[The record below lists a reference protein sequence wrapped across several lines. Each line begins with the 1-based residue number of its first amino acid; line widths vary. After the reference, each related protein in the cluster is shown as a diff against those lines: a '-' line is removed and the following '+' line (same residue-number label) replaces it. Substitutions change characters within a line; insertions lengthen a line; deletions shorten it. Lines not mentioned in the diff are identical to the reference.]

1 LNKEI
6 LSPDV
11 QEFINRNL
19 NTDVHRIALSKS
31 HFPNVSAQEL
41 AEQISSKKKCEK
53 KLPTWFNT
61 QFIYYPPLLS
71 VEQSSS
77 ETTASYKQ
85 ALIKGDSVVDLT
97 GGFGVDSYY
106 FAKKA
111 ESVIHCEINA
121 ALSDIAKHNASVL
134 NAVNI
139 SFLPVDG
146 LEYVRNVKEQFGTLY
161 IDPARRS
168 NSGKVFLLKDCTPN
182 VVEHLD
188 MLLSKT
194 ERIIIKTSPLLDIS
208 AGIKELKHV
217 SEVQIIS
224 TRNECKELLFIL
236 DKDYSGPIKIC
247 SVAINTTTKQVAFAE
262 TDEEPAI
269 LVDQELDQYLYEPDV
284 ALLKSGKFNAIANH
298 FGLRKLHLQSQLY
311 TAATFNKEFPGR
323 IFQIDDLVSIS
334 KLKKQKDLVGN
345 VITRNYPEK
354 PEQLIK
360 QFKIKSSEENFLIF
374 TKVNAIGYILLKT
387 RILQYY

>member
-11 QEFINRNL
+11 QNFINGNL

-31 HFPNVSAQEL
+31 HFPDVSAQEL

-121 ALSDIAKHNASVL
+121 ELSDIAKYNASVM

-168 NSGKVFLLKDCTPN
+168 TSGKVFLLKDCTPN

-188 MLLSKT
+188 MLLSKA

-247 SVAINTTTKQVAFAE
+247 SVAINTTTKQVAFAQS
-262 TDEEPAI
+262 DEEPAV
-269 LVDQELDQYLYEPDV
+269 LVDEKLDQYLYEPDV

-298 FGLRKLHLQSQLY
+298 FGLKKLDLQSQLY

-334 KLKKQKDLVGN
+334 KLKKQKDLIGN

-360 QFKIKSSEENFLIF
+360 QFKIKSAEENFLIF

>member
-11 QEFINRNL
+11 QEFINDNL

-31 HFPNVSAQEL
+31 HFPDVSAQEL
-41 AEQISSKKKCEK
+41 AEQILSKKKCEK

-61 QFIYYPPLLS
+61 QFIYYPPLLT

-121 ALSDIAKHNASVL
+121 ALSDIAKYNASVL

-139 SFLPVDG
+139 SFLPLDG
-146 LEYVRNVKEQFGTLY
+146 LEYIRNVKEQFGTLY

-182 VVEHLD
+182 VVAHLD
-188 MLLSKT
+188 MLLSKA

-247 SVAINTTTKQVAFAE
+247 SVAINTTTKQIAFAE

-284 ALLKSGKFNAIANH
+284 ALLKSGKFNAIASH
-298 FGLRKLHLQSQLY
+298 FGLRKLDLQSQLY
-311 TAATFNKEFPGR
+311 TASTFNKEFPGR